1 MSIYETHI
9 IQNPELPFI
18 FHSDFH
24 LYPKYGFGPGNW
36 HENVEIISVIEGRGI
51 VASDAEH
58 TEVSCGDTVIINA
71 NRLHSFAAL
80 DHPFAYRCLIVD
92 RSFCLANH
100 FDTNTIEFDVQF
112 RDEEITRLINRL
124 NDEYTL
130 PEQTPYR
137 TQTIR
142 AAVLELMAILCR
154 SHSHPAPANQ
164 GDSRLLSSIK
174 QAIGYI
180 RSESHRDLSLDEV
193 SSFAGLSKYY
203 FAREFRRITGYT
215 FVSYLNLTRC
225 ENAKRMLAENVLSV
239 GEVGKACGF
248 ENRSYFTRTFQS
260 YTGRIPSVYRGEKI
274 CSNKKKKH

>member
-1 MSIYETHI
+1 MNIYETHI

-24 LYPKYGFGPGNW
+24 LHPKYGFGRANW
-36 HENVEIISVIEGRGI
+36 HENIEILFVTDGRGI
-51 VASDAEH
+51 ITSDTERM
-58 TEVSCGDTVIINA
+58 EVSRGDTVIINA
-71 NRLHSFAAL
+71 NRLHNFAAL
-80 DHPFAYRCLIVD
+80 SESFCYRCLIVD

-112 RDEEITRLINRL
+112 CNEAIRHIFDLLTT
-124 NDEYTL
+124 EYAL
-130 PEQTPYR
+130 PDKTPYR

-154 SHSHPAPANQ
+154 AHSRPAPTDR
-164 GDSRLLSSIK
+164 GDSNLLSSVK

-193 SSFAGLSKYY
+193 SSFVGLSKYY

-225 ENAKRMLAENVLSV
+225 ENAKRLLAENVLSV
-239 GEVGKACGF
+239 GEVGRACGF
-248 ENRSYFTRTFQS
+248 ENRSYFTRTFQG
-260 YTGRIPSVYRGEKI
+260 YTGRLPSAYRDA
-274 CSNKKKKH
+274 KKEVKKA